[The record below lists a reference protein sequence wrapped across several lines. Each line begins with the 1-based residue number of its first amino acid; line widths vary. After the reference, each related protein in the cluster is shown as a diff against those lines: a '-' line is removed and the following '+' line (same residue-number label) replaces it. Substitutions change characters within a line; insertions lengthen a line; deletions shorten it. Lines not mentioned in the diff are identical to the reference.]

1 MRKRCAVRRKK
12 YEEFEEDNGTV
23 LRYARHENGG
33 GSVEVNA
40 HVDPTAYVAQSAY
53 VDRGA
58 TVGAG
63 ARIGI
68 GSWVDH
74 DAVVCAGAKSIL
86 DLRLTLEYLE
96 TYGVPVVDR
105 LGCSRRSRRRRRP
118 RRQARRPSQGRRLCP
133 PVGQR
138 EHRTRRSHLRRGR
151 GPTGCPRPARRLSP
165 TYGPDRRPGQRPV
178 RSSVSAPP

>member
-1 MRKRCAVRRKK
+1 MRRKK

-96 TYGVPVVDR
+96 TYGVPVVDS
-105 LGCSRRSRRRRRP
+105 GV
-118 RRQARRPSQGRRLCP
+118 CP
-133 PVGQR
+133 GAVIGSAVHVGAGAVV
-138 EHRTRRSHLRRGR
+138 GR
-151 GPTGCPRPARRLSP
+151 GAKLGARVKVGDYAHLW
-165 TYGPDRRPGQRPV
+165 D
-178 RSSVSAPP
+178 SVSIEPDEVISDGAVVRQGARDQRAA